1 MFNLKTAVIGAAAGF
16 AVSFIAGIIGG
27 VDFLIILLRA
37 LLSAAFSALL
47 ISGVRF
53 LYMRFLGEEQTEA
66 PSGAVKS
73 SPAGSVVDITLDDAE
88 LPDTDTAPD
97 FIVGSGITN
106 PYKEDG
112 DKKAAASENEAA
124 KTAETVKTTEPETPS
139 RLDAQTVPHE
149 TVRDEFVPYD
159 LGKVPPQ
166 KAASSAESAPVTP
179 SAVSASAGTGNG
191 QAGADSSDAGT
202 SGAAQ
207 GATLDENAGGD
218 SVLDTLPDLEGFT
231 PQEHYAD
238 DGGDDFSFGNSSD
251 DFQPRSMQRN
261 ASVDLSDAKNIA
273 AAIRTALHNE
283 T

>member
-53 LYMRFLGEEQTEA
+53 LYVRFLGEEQTEA

-97 FIVGSGITN
+97 FIVGNGIKN

-124 KTAETVKTTEPETPS
+124 KTAETETPS

-159 LGKVPPQ
+159 LGKTPLQ

-191 QAGADSSDAGT
+191 QAGADSPDAGA
-202 SGAAQ
+202 SDAAQ

-231 PQEHYAD
+231 PQEQYAD
-238 DGGDDFSFGNSSD
+238 DSDGDFMLKNSSG
-251 DFQPRSMQRN
+251 DFQPRSMQGN

>member
-1 MFNLKTAVIGAAAGF
+1 VFNLKTAVIGAAAGF

-27 VDFLIILLRA
+27 VEFLIILLRA

-53 LYMRFLGEEQTEA
+53 LYVRFLGEEQTEA

-97 FIVGSGITN
+97 FIVGNGITN

-124 KTAETVKTTEPETPS
+124 KTAEPETLS
-139 RLDAQTVPHE
+139 RLDEQTVPHE

-159 LGKVPPQ
+159 LGKTPLQ

-191 QAGADSSDAGT
+191 QAGADSPDAGA
-202 SGAAQ
+202 SDAAQ

>member
-37 LLSAAFSALL
+37 LLSATFSALL

-53 LYMRFLGEEQTEA
+53 LYVRFLGEEQTEA

-124 KTAETVKTTEPETPS
+124 KTAETETPS

-159 LGKVPPQ
+159 LGKAPPQ
-166 KAASSAESAPVTP
+166 KAASSAESTPVTP

-191 QAGADSSDAGT
+191 QAGANSPDAGA
-202 SGAAQ
+202 SDAAQ

>member
-53 LYMRFLGEEQTEA
+53 LYVRFLGEEQTEA

-124 KTAETVKTTEPETPS
+124 KTAETETPS

-159 LGKVPPQ
+159 LGKTPLQ
-166 KAASSAESAPVTP
+166 KAASSAESAPVTS
-179 SAVSASAGTGNG
+179 SAVSASAGTENG
-191 QAGADSSDAGT
+191 QAGADSPDAGA
-202 SGAAQ
+202 SDAAQ

-238 DGGDDFSFGNSSD
+238 DGGDDFSFGNASD

>member
-53 LYMRFLGEEQTEA
+53 LYVRFLGEEQTEA

-124 KTAETVKTTEPETPS
+124 KTAETETPS

-159 LGKVPPQ
+159 LGKAPPQ

-191 QAGADSSDAGT
+191 QAGADSPDAGA
-202 SGAAQ
+202 SDAAQ

-231 PQEHYAD
+231 PQEQYAD
-238 DGGDDFSFGNSSD
+238 DSDGDFMLKNSSG
-251 DFQPRSMQRN
+251 DFQPRSMQGN

>member
-37 LLSAAFSALL
+37 LLSAAFCALL
-47 ISGVRF
+47 ISGIRF
-53 LYMRFLGEEQTEA
+53 LYVRFLGEEQTET

-97 FIVGSGITN
+97 FIVGSGMTN

-124 KTAETVKTTEPETPS
+124 KTAETETPS

-159 LGKVPPQ
+159 LGKTPLQ

-179 SAVSASAGTGNG
+179 SAVSASAGTENG
-191 QAGADSSDAGT
+191 QAGADSPDAGAFD
-202 SGAAQ
+202 AAQ

-238 DGGDDFSFGNSSD
+238 DGDDDFSFGNASD

>member
-53 LYMRFLGEEQTEA
+53 LYVRFLGEEQTEA

-124 KTAETVKTTEPETPS
+124 KTAETETPS
-139 RLDAQTVPHE
+139 RLDEQTVPHE

-159 LGKVPPQ
+159 LGKTPLQ
-166 KAASSAESAPVTP
+166 KAASSAESAPVTS
-179 SAVSASAGTGNG
+179 SAVSASAGTENG

-207 GATLDENAGGD
+207 GAALDENAGDD

-231 PQEHYAD
+231 PQEQYAD
-238 DGGDDFSFGNSSD
+238 DADGDFAIGNTSD
-251 DFQPRSMQRN
+251 DFQPRSMQGN

>member
-53 LYMRFLGEEQTEA
+53 LYVRFLGEEQTEA

-88 LPDTDTAPD
+88 LPDTDNAPD

-124 KTAETVKTTEPETPS
+124 KTAETETPS

-159 LGKVPPQ
+159 LGKTPLQ

-179 SAVSASAGTGNG
+179 SAASAGTGNG
-191 QAGADSSDAGT
+191 QAGADSPDAGA
-202 SGAAQ
+202 SDAAQ
-207 GATLDENAGGD
+207 GGTLDENAGGD

>member
-53 LYMRFLGEEQTEA
+53 LYVRFLGEEQTEA

-124 KTAETVKTTEPETPS
+124 KTAETETPS
-139 RLDAQTVPHE
+139 RLDEQTVPHE

-159 LGKVPPQ
+159 LGKTPLQ
-166 KAASSAESAPVTP
+166 KAASSAESAPVTS

-191 QAGADSSDAGT
+191 QAGADSPDAGVPD
-202 SGAAQ
+202 AAQ

>member
-27 VDFLIILLRA
+27 VAFLIILLRA
-37 LLSAAFSALL
+37 LLSAAFCAFL
-47 ISGVRF
+47 ISGIRF
-53 LYMRFLGEEQTEA
+53 LYVRFLGEEQTET

-97 FIVGSGITN
+97 FIVGNGIKN

-112 DKKAAASENEAA
+112 DKKAAASETEAA

-159 LGKVPPQ
+159 LGKAPPQ

-179 SAVSASAGTGNG
+179 SAVSASAGTENG
-191 QAGADSSDAGT
+191 QAGTDSSDAGT

-207 GATLDENAGGD
+207 GATLDENAGDD

-231 PQEHYAD
+231 PQEQYAD
-238 DGGDDFSFGNSSD
+238 DGDGVLPGNSSD
-251 DFQPRSMQRN
+251 DFQPRSMQGN